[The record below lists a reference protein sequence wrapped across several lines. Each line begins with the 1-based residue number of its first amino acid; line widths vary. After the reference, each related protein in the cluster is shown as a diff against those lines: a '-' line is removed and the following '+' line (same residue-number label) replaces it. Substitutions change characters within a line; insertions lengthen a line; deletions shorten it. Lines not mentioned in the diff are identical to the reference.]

1 MTSDL
6 DRKFD
11 ETLAAILGP
20 GGRIVLDRDDQGRPI
35 VANFPAT
42 LPSLLRTFCALNAAT
57 EALIA
62 GDERFTF
69 AELDDVSER
78 LARAL
83 VGRGIAKG
91 ERVAIA
97 MRNCPAWIVTHM
109 AVLKAGAVATL
120 LNGWWQ
126 AHEMEHALKLSSPAL
141 VIADG
146 ARGVQ
151 QVRGGEVVEVE
162 PVVDLLARDHE
173 HVPGAQGG
181 DGHDREADLVL
192 PDEAGRHL
200 PLDHP
205 REDARHGPS
214 SSARPARDRSPR
226 VPQAGSRS
234 TAVRAPP

>member
-146 ARGVQ
+146 
-151 QVRGGEVVEVE
+151 
-162 PVVDLLARDHE
+162 
-173 HVPGAQGG
+173 
-181 DGHDREADLVL
+181 
-192 PDEAGRHL
+192 
-200 PLDHP
+200 
-205 REDARHGPS
+205 
-214 SSARPARDRSPR
+214 
-226 VPQAGSRS
+226 
-234 TAVRAPP
+234 